1 MSLADKFLDMA
12 RAALG
17 GQVFARDAA
26 HVGAPEGASAAHVQ
40 RGPIPA
46 APVAAARPAELPAP
60 RVLASYPDHHQVVG
74 GRRLSRGAAE
84 LWRVLHLVAVTEG
97 KRRGYQAV
105 PDQITY
111 HCPAVTLA
119 GVLGV
124 TDRHLRRLAGE
135 LEAAGLLDC
144 GGHAQRVGLRS
155 MYDGTLWAV
164 KMLPNQTTARIRP
177 DEWKHSWRPDFVADV
192 EGKTGAMA
200 EMSELLTRE
209 ADEAEK
215 MGAVKR
221 RAAIS
226 DGINP
231 LPLSSS
237 DILPLGSLRA
247 VSEGLAELWHLHSS
261 KRARAVGLLAS
272 KMAQL
277 LAEPE
282 RRRYWCRVIWDAL
295 KGENEQRGSLQTLGA
310 QIERLE
316 VDLREGAPWKN
327 PGAVLAARLKAA

>member
-1 MSLADKFLDMA
+1 MSAAEKFLEMA
-12 RAALG
+12 RAVLAG
-17 GQVFARDAA
+17 TAGESDRQTRCQARMAA
-26 HVGAPEGASAAHVQ
+26 A
-40 RGPIPA
+40 PA
-46 APVAAARPAELPAP
+46 AVVARPAEPAAP
-60 RVLASYPDHHQVVG
+60 RVLASYLDHQVVTAG
-74 GRRLSRGAAE
+74 LPLSRGAAR
-84 LWRVLHLVAVTEG
+84 LWKLLHDLAVYVG
-97 KRRGYQAV
+97 KGRGYQVAPAQV
-105 PDQITY
+105 VY

-119 GVLGV
+119 GVLGY
-124 TDRHLRRLAGE
+124 DARHVRRLAGE
-135 LEAAGLLDC
+135 LERLGLLDC
-144 GGHAQRVGLRS
+144 GGHAQQVLGRS

-164 KMLPNQTTARIRP
+164 TMVPDVTPRIRP

-192 EGKTGAMA
+192 EGKTGALA
-200 EMSELLTRE
+200 EMSGLLTE
-209 ADEAEK
+209 GADEAEK
-215 MGAVKR
+215 MGAAKR

-226 DGINP
+226 DVKNP

-237 DILPLGSLRA
+237 DILPLGSFRA
-247 VSEGLAELWHLHSS
+247 VSEGLSELWHLHSS

>member
-1 MSLADKFLDMA
+1 MSAAEKFLQMGLEALA
-12 RAALG
+12 RAGSAVVSAPREQRSDQNARTAAVPAVALP
-17 GQVFARDAA
+17 
-26 HVGAPEGASAAHVQ
+26 APAV
-40 RGPIPA
+40 
-46 APVAAARPAELPAP
+46 VPAP
-60 RVLASYPDHHQVVG
+60 RVLASYLDHQVVAA
-74 GRRLSRGAAE
+74 GRPLSRGAAQ
-84 LWRVLHLVAVTEG
+84 LWQLVYHLAVYVG
-97 KRRGYQAV
+97 KQRGYQVA

-124 TDRHLRRLAGE
+124 TDRHVRRLARE
-135 LEAAGLLDC
+135 LEAVGLLDC
-144 GGHAQRVGLRS
+144 GGHAQQVLGRS

-164 KMLPNQTTARIRP
+164 TMVPDAAPRIRP

-192 EGKTGAMA
+192 EGKTGALA
-200 EMSELLTRE
+200 EMSGLLTE
-209 ADEAEK
+209 GADEAEK
-215 MGAVKR
+215 MGAAKR
-221 RAAIS
+221 RAANPA
-226 DGINP
+226 DLNP

-247 VSEGLAELWHLHSS
+247 VSEGLSELWHLHAS